1 MTYYSEF
8 QSQCWDKCFA
18 EMPRSMMAR
27 ELLQS
32 YHDLEDLYWLRILR
46 WVLMPFR
53 KEGKNAYRTTCM
65 RVIEKQVEI
74 KQLGGKVPPFW
85 SLS

>member
-1 MTYYSEF
+1 
-8 QSQCWDKCFA
+8 
-18 EMPRSMMAR
+18 MMAR

-65 RVIEKQVEI
+65 RVIEKRVEI

-85 SLS
+85 SIS

>member
-1 MTYYSEF
+1 
-8 QSQCWDKCFA
+8 
-18 EMPRSMMAR
+18 MMAR

-53 KEGKNAYRTTCM
+53 KGGKNAYRQACI
-65 RVIEKQVEI
+65 RVLEKRVEI

-85 SLS
+85 SLN